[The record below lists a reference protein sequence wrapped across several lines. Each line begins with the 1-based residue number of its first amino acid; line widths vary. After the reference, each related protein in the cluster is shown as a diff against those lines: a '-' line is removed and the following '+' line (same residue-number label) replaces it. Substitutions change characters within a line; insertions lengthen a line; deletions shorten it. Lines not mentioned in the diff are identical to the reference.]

1 MPPSCASVEA
11 TRTTAAAGLEG
22 LVPLPA
28 RAAKPRTVGVTHVVD
43 PGLTRVEAEGLMEV
57 AAPHVDVVRLG
68 WGSALVTG
76 AVEAK
81 LNAYREHD
89 VAPMLGGTLTELAYR
104 HNRIDA
110 LIDVLR
116 SLEIVHI
123 EVSEGTLDLDPADKR
138 QLIRRLASEFT
149 VFAEIGSKDGRLAPS
164 GAIWVRQ
171 ASEAL
176 DAGAHAIVCE
186 GRVSGDA
193 GLYTSDGAIR
203 DELVD
208 ASVTWL
214 VLHAGQRV
222 LDRVPEADH
231 RAAPV
236 LEADLPSAVSP
247 LEERGVAAR
256 PDEALD
262 LVAHSLDQYSSC
274 PALTKSR

>member
-1 MPPSCASVEA
+1 MEA
-11 TRTTAAAGLEG
+11 TRTTTAAGLDG

-57 AAPHVDVVRLG
+57 AAPHVDIVRLG

-81 LNAYREHD
+81 LAAYRDND

-104 HNRIDA
+104 HDRIDA
-110 LIDVLR
+110 LVDALR
-116 SLEIVHI
+116 SLEIAHI

-138 QLIRRLASEFT
+138 RLIGRLSQEFT

-164 GAIWVRQ
+164 GGLWVRQ

-208 ASVTWL
+208 AL
-214 VLHAGQRV
+214 
-222 LDRVPEADH
+222 
-231 RAAPV
+231 
-236 LEADLPSAVSP
+236 
-247 LEERGVAAR
+247 VAAAGVER
-256 PDEALD
+256 LIFEAPRRSQQAWLIRHFGPDVNLGNILPGDLIALE
-262 LVAHSLDQYSSC
+262 SLRLGLRSDT
-274 PALTKSR
+274 LTRFHA